1 MTSVLHRIALALAAL
16 LFLTAEAAAQ
26 APGARP
32 GGPGGPGGPQ
42 RGARPEA
49 ASPDAPPAAARA
61 AIPWV
66 DVHTHLVGGG
76 QRLGAQDYD
85 AAAAAIIKA
94 MDEANVRASF
104 VMPTPQPA
112 GGAGNYDQ
120 DAFLS
125 AIKPY
130 RGRLFAMGGGG
141 SIGPMILAQPDAGE
155 VDDARRERFVTMAKA
170 ILDAGAIGF
179 GEMTVT
185 HLSHLEQHSYHRARP
200 DHPLFLLLADIA
212 AQRDVPID
220 LHMDP
225 VIEPGPAPAHM
236 KSSRNPAT
244 LVPNLAQFEVLLAH
258 NRAARIVWA
267 HAGWD
272 QTEHWTADLARRLLA
287 AHANLY
293 MSLKVQPRSPLRNQ
307 ALGRDGQIAPE
318 WKQLMVDFPDRFVMG
333 TDRFYAGE
341 NAAGGTAAGAVFAE
355 RTPSLTVGARILLNQ
370 LPPDLARKV
379 AISNVEKIYKV
390 KID

>member
-26 APGARP
+26 APGAR
-32 GGPGGPGGPQ
+32 PGGPGGPQ

-185 HLSHLEQHSYHRARP
+185 HLSHLEQHSYHPARP

>member
-1 MTSVLHRIALALAAL
+1 MTSVVRSVALGLAAL
-16 LFLTAEAAAQ
+16 LFLTAEVAAQ
-26 APGARP
+26 AGPGSRP
-32 GGPGGPGGPQ
+32 GGQGGLQ

-49 ASPDAPPAAARA
+49 AAPDARA
-61 AIPWV
+61 AIAWV

-76 QRLGAQDYD
+76 QRTGAQDYS
-85 AAAAAIIKA
+85 AAAAAMIKA

-104 VMPTPQPA
+104 VMPTPQPPVA
-112 GGAGNYDQ
+112 VGNYDQ
-120 DAFLS
+120 DAFLD

-141 SIGPMILAQPDAGE
+141 SIGPMILAQPDASG
-155 VDDARRERFVTMAKA
+155 VDSSTRERFATMAEA
-170 ILDAGAIGF
+170 ILDSGAIGF
-179 GEMTVT
+179 GEMTAT

-212 AQRDVPID
+212 AKRDVPID

-225 VIEPGPAPAHM
+225 VIAPRPAPAHM
-236 KSSRNPAT
+236 KSSRNPTT

-258 NRAARIVWA
+258 NRATRIVWA

-272 QTEHWTADLARRLLA
+272 QTEHWTAALARRLLSN
-287 AHANLY
+287 HANLY
-293 MSLKVQPRSPLRNQ
+293 MSLKVLPRSPLPNQ
-307 ALGRDGQIAPE
+307 AMRDGQIAPD
-318 WKQLMVDFPDRFVMG
+318 WRQLIMDFPDRFVMG

-341 NAAGGTAAGAVFAE
+341 NAAGGAAAGAVFAE
-355 RTPSLTVGARILLNQ
+355 RTPSLTVGARILLSQ

-379 AISNVEKIYKV
+379 ATANVEKIYKV
-390 KID
+390 KLD